1 STAYA
6 SIEEFVGP
14 TNIKV
19 GSRPFW
25 NAMFEFLG
33 LNGDA
38 ARQAFVLIDKK
49 DKLGAEFEAALREA
63 LPGGAGFDKTRLAPQ
78 AQSEIDPATAI
89 LEVFSKGYR
98 AMGDKSAALGAAV
111 KELDDFVAQL
121 AAMGIKN
128 AEIDLA
134 VMRGHAYYT
143 GVVFEFFLTRFP
155 DLGAVGGGGRYEDLA
170 EKFSKT
176 KIIGVGAAV
185 GFSRMMATL
194 LEADEIDLSRFA
206 SLVDAA
212 VLVLGQQNTT
222 YAMSVLAALRAGGV
236 VAVPFLDTDKKA
248 RAQFEFAD
256 KISAKYSVIIG
267 DDEAKNQ
274 VLTLKDM
281 KTGNQTGEKLA
292 DAIKTILKTK

>member
-1 STAYA
+1 
-6 SIEEFVGP
+6 
-14 TNIKV
+14 
-19 GSRPFW
+19 
-25 NAMFEFLG
+25 MFEFLG